1 MKSWL
6 KFALLLM
13 VGAGLFLLDIF
24 MLRRVEHIF
33 WAITIHP
40 LFYAVGFA
48 TIAFL
53 ALPRKRWARIG
64 IVAGIALLIQDV
76 HVLPFLAIIAIVFIF
91 VEYFRV
97 WMFRLAGL
105 VMLFGGQY
113 YAVHS
118 LEMVIHAPSPQ
129 TILHFIASTGM
140 YLSLILNFVNQA
152 FPRYTRQTPG
162 QVGELPHVAV
172 VIPTYGEPVA
182 ILRNTMRSLRG
193 LDYPQ
198 DRIHFIISDDGHREE
213 VQIAAR
219 QEGFRYNFGAKQDA
233 KAGNLNSALRYI
245 ARHLPQVTLILT
257 QDADEIIHPS
267 FMHKVVPFFQDEKIA
282 LVQTPKDVWPVK
294 DDWFGTRD
302 RVFYDNIQAG
312 RNGTNAA
319 FACGSGVIWRMEA
332 LQSIGGFST
341 WNIVEDLTTSYEL
354 HAAGWK
360 SEYYSE
366 VLTCGL
372 APDDIPGLLKQR
384 GTWAADTFRLFFY
397 NSPLTKPGLSL
408 PQRLQYAES
417 GVSHLSSV
425 FLSPMLMAL
434 PILNVVTGNYMPIEI
449 SLITFWIMTIL
460 VYFVA
465 LTDGRLFLLMRMQ
478 QFWLGHWLTHAKA
491 FWIAI
496 RSKNQKPSYKVTRKT
511 RQDGF
516 YPNLLWFQFV
526 YVFAAILTA
535 LYVLIAQ
542 PAVDFRVSF
551 VNMLVLLFY
560 LWMFI
565 PIVRAAFYGVPP
577 RQMIPRVSMPKK
589 PLRLRLPALTR
600 PVAKAIPWLSPS
612 SE

>member
-6 KFALLLM
+6 KFMLLLV
-13 VGAGLFLLDIF
+13 VGAGVILLDIF
-24 MLRRVEHIF
+24 LLSRLEHLF
-33 WAITIHP
+33 WAVTTHP
-40 LFYAVGFA
+40 IFYAAGFA

-53 ALPRKRWARIG
+53 ALPRKRWMRFS
-64 IVAGIALLIQDV
+64 IVAGIALLIQDI
-76 HVLPFLAIIAIVFIF
+76 HVLPFLALIAVIFVF

-105 VMLFGGQY
+105 AMLIGGQY
-113 YAVHS
+113 YAAHS
-118 LEMVIHAPSPQ
+118 LEIAITAPSPQ

-140 YLSLILNFVNQA
+140 YLSLMLNFINQA
-152 FPRYTRQTPG
+152 FPRYTRKTPE

-172 VIPTYGEPVA
+172 VIPTYGEPVP

-193 LDYPQ
+193 LEYPE
-198 DRIHFIISDDGHREE
+198 DRIHFIISDDGHREA
-213 VQIAAR
+213 VQKAADE
-219 QEGFRYNFGAKQDA
+219 EGFRYNFGAKKDA
-233 KAGNLNSALRYI
+233 KAGNLNSVLRYI
-245 ARHLPQVTLILT
+245 ADHLPQVTLILT

-267 FMHKVVPFFQDEKIA
+267 FMHKVIPFFQDEKIA

-294 DDWFGTRD
+294 NDLFGTRD

-312 RNGTNAA
+312 RNGMNSA
-319 FACGSGVIWRMEA
+319 FACGSGVIWRIEA
-332 LQSIGGFST
+332 LHSIGGFST

-360 SEYYSE
+360 TEYYNE

-465 LTDGRLFLLMRMQ
+465 MTDGHLFMLLRMQ
-478 QFWLGHWLTHAKA
+478 QFWLGHWLTHTKA

-496 RSKNQKPSYKVTRKT
+496 RSKNEKPRYKVTRKT

-526 YVFAAILTA
+526 YVIAAILTA
-535 LYVLIAQ
+535 LYVLITQ
-542 PAVDFRVSF
+542 PDVDFRVSF

-565 PIVRAAFYGVPP
+565 PIVRAAFYGVPLKQVVPKPTLP
-577 RQMIPRVSMPKK
+577 REPV
-589 PLRLRLPALTR
+589 RLRIPTLKLP
-600 PVAKAIPWLSPS
+600 VEKAIAWLSPS